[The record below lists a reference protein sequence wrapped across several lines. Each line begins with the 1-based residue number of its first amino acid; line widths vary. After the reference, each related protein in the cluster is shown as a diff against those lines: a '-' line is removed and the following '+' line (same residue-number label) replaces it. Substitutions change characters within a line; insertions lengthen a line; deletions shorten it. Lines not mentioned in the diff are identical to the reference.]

1 MLTYFFPAVTST
13 FALPL
18 TAYFGL
24 LSARVIAARK
34 KDHVA
39 FGDGSS
45 SPTSSTKSASATAPS
60 ALLIASRSHGN
71 FVEYVPLALLLAGMA
86 ELKGGSKRVLS
97 AALGGLLAFRVIHTE
112 FGLRVR
118 GGTGK
123 GRVVG
128 FMGTMG
134 VLGGLTGYAAWL
146 GRGYWGF

>member
-1 MLTYFFPAVTST
+1 VTST

-39 FGDGSS
+39 FGDGCS
-45 SPTSSTKSASATAPS
+45 SPSSTKSSSSTAPS

-71 FVEYVPLALLLAGMA
+71 FVD
-86 ELKGGSKRVLS
+86 KRVLS
-97 AALGGLLAFRVIHTE
+97 AALGGLLAFRVIHIE
-112 FGLRVR
+112 FGMRVR

-128 FMGTMG
+128 FMGTLG
-134 VLGGLTGYAAWL
+134 VLGGLAGWAAWL